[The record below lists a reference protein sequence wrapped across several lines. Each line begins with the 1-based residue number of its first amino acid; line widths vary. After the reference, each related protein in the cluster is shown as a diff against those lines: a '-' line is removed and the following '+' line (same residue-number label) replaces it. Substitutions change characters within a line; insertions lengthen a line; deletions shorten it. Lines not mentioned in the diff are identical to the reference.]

1 MPNFY
6 KKSFLALL
14 TLLGFCSSSVYAN
27 GFYAFNHS
35 NNSFAL
41 AGAYQSQAFGADA
54 AYFNPANLVFIKQS
68 EGLWEFD
75 GFVAHQPGQAFRGT
89 INLPAEDTP
98 ASGKADAINAVMP
111 YVFYVSPEN
120 NNWRWGF
127 STTYQGVTSR
137 WGEQPQAFLVGSA
150 TAATFILSP
159 VFSYKVSEQFS
170 IGGGLQM
177 TYSMLEQSSQGN
189 LFGPDMSLDLNADG
203 FDLSHILAI
212 TYKVNQEF
220 TLSALY
226 RSATETTL
234 KGDAQ
239 ALDGIDNYDGAAE
252 IDSLTPAVLRLSGAY
267 EFSDTMIEF
276 VASRVFWSEYDS
288 VQLRLDRQLTGP
300 ASLYQAKAEKNWQDV
315 DTVHLGLTHR
325 YNNKTTLLMGIS
337 QDLGMAAPEETI
349 NFDWLDGKVSSVG
362 LGVRYQY
369 NKDYQVGASYNYSHY
384 SSSKVSNAIID
395 GEYDRNVH
403 VIGLSVSSHF

>member
-1 MPNFY
+1 MSRIY
-6 KKSFLALL
+6 QKSFLLFL
-14 TLLGFCSSSVYAN
+14 SFCSSSVFAN

-35 NNSFAL
+35 NNSFGL
-41 AGAYQSQAFGADA
+41 AGAYQSQALGVDA
-54 AYFNPANLVFIKQS
+54 AYYNPANLVFIKES

-75 GFVAHQPGQAFRGT
+75 GIVAHQPQQAFRGT
-89 INLPAEDTP
+89 INLPVEDTP
-98 ASGKADAINAVMP
+98 ASGQADAINAVMP

-120 NNWRWGF
+120 NNWRWGL
-127 STTYQGVTSR
+127 STTYQGVTSQ
-137 WGEQPQAFLVGSA
+137 WGGQPQAFLVGSA
-150 TAATFILSP
+150 TVATFILSP
-159 VFSYKVSEQFS
+159 VVSYKVSEQFS

-203 FDLSHILAI
+203 FDLSHILAT
-212 TYKVNQEF
+212 TYKVNQDF
-220 TLSALY
+220 TLSAVY

-252 IDSLTPAVLRLSGAY
+252 IDALTPALFRLSGAY
-267 EFSDTMIEF
+267 EFNDTIVEF
-276 VASRVFWSEYDS
+276 VASRVLWSEYDS
-288 VQLRLDRQLTGP
+288 IQLRLDRQLTGP
-300 ASLYQAKAEKNWQDV
+300 ASLYQAKAEKNWRDV

-325 YNNKTTLLMGIS
+325 YNDKTTLLMGLS
-337 QDLGMAAPEETI
+337 QDLGTAAPEESI
-349 NFDWLDGKVSSVG
+349 NFDWLDGKVSALG

-369 NKDYQVGASYNYSHY
+369 SKDYQVGASYNYSYY

-403 VIGLSVSSHF
+403 VIGFFVSSSF